1 VRGADRDFRSKLI
14 GGFMKTALSIIFYTI
29 IFAFLGTLAIAF
41 AFHLIDINELV
52 PRILFVYGD
61 LRMRLIT
68 GFSGLALI
76 LFSFA
81 ASQIIT
87 GKIQREKTIAFANP
101 NGQVTITLSA
111 VEDLIKRLA
120 NQLMEIK
127 DTKADVKATK
137 KGIDIRMRIV
147 LRSETNIPEFT
158 AKLQDLIAGKI
169 QEVFGIDEPI
179 NVKIHVAKII
189 VHDDKQKKN
198 IEKPAEEIRIP
209 YQGLK
214 I

>member
-1 VRGADRDFRSKLI
+1 
-14 GGFMKTALSIIFYTI
+14 MKTALSILFYTI

-41 AFHLIDINELV
+41 AFHLIDINELMAQ
-52 PRILFVYGD
+52 LMYAYND

-68 GFSGLALI
+68 GLSGLFFI
-76 LFSFA
+76 LLSFSA
-81 ASQIIT
+81 AQVIT
-87 GKIQREKTIAFANP
+87 GKIQREKTIAFTNP

-120 NQLMEIK
+120 HQLSEIK
-127 DTKADVKATK
+127 DAKADVKATK
-137 KGIDIRMRIV
+137 KGIDIRMRVV
-147 LRSETNIPEFT
+147 LRSETNIPDFT
-158 AKLQDLIAGKI
+158 ARLQDLIASKV

-189 VHDDKQKKN
+189 GFEDKHKKQS
-198 IEKPAEEIRIP
+198 EKNEDIAVP

>member
-1 VRGADRDFRSKLI
+1 
-14 GGFMKTALSIIFYTI
+14 MKTALSILFYTI
-29 IFAFLGTLAIAF
+29 IFAFIGTLAIAF
-41 AFHLIDINELV
+41 AFHLIDINEL
-52 PRILFVYGD
+52 LAQLMYAYND

-68 GFSGLALI
+68 GLSGLFFIMLS
-76 LFSFA
+76 FSA
-81 ASQIIT
+81 AQVIT
-87 GKIQREKTIAFANP
+87 GKIQREKTIAFTNP

-120 NQLMEIK
+120 HQLSEIK
-127 DTKADVKATK
+127 DAKADVKATK
-137 KGIDIRMRIV
+137 KGIDIRMRVV
-147 LRSETNIPEFT
+147 LRSETNIPDFT
-158 AKLQDLIAGKI
+158 ARLQDLIASKV

-189 VHDDKQKKN
+189 GFEDKHNKQSEKN
-198 IEKPAEEIRIP
+198 EEIAVP

>member
-1 VRGADRDFRSKLI
+1 
-14 GGFMKTALSIIFYTI
+14 MKTALSILFYTI
-29 IFAFLGTLAIAF
+29 IFAFIGTLAMAF
-41 AFHLIDINELV
+41 AFHLIDINELMTQ
-52 PRILFVYGD
+52 LAYAYND

-68 GFSGLALI
+68 GLSGLVFI
-76 LFSFA
+76 LLSFSA
-81 ASQIIT
+81 TQVIT
-87 GKIQREKTIAFANP
+87 GKIQREKTIAFNNP

-120 NQLMEIK
+120 HQLSEIK
-127 DTKADVKATK
+127 DAKADVKATK
-137 KGIDIRMRIV
+137 KGIDIRLRVV
-147 LRSETNIPEFT
+147 LRSETNIPDFT
-158 AKLQDLIAGKI
+158 ARLQDLIASKI

-189 VHDDKQKKN
+189 GFEDKQKKRS
-198 IEKPAEEIRIP
+198 EKNEEIDVP

>member
-1 VRGADRDFRSKLI
+1 
-14 GGFMKTALSIIFYTI
+14 MKTALSILFYTLL
-29 IFAFLGTLAIAF
+29 FAFLGTLAIAF
-41 AFHLIDINELV
+41 SCHLIDITDLV
-52 PRILFVYGD
+52 PRILFVYSD
-61 LRMRLIT
+61 LHMRLIT
-68 GFSGLALI
+68 GLSGLALI
-76 LFSFA
+76 LLSMA
-81 ASQIIT
+81 ASQVIS

-120 NQLMEIK
+120 NQLSEIK
-127 DTKADVKATK
+127 DTKAIVKATK

-147 LRSETNIPEFT
+147 LCSETNIPEFT

-189 VHDDKQKKN
+189 THEDKQKKS
-198 IEKPAEEIRIP
+198 IEKPQEEIRIP
-209 YQGLK
+209 YQGGMR
-214 I
+214 

>member
-1 VRGADRDFRSKLI
+1 
-14 GGFMKTALSIIFYTI
+14 MKTALSILFYTLL
-29 IFAFLGTLAIAF
+29 FAFLGTLAIAF
-41 AFHLIDINELV
+41 ACHLIDINDLI
-52 PRILFVYGD
+52 PRILFVYSD

-68 GFSGLALI
+68 SLSGIALI
-76 LFSFA
+76 LLSLA
-81 ASQIIT
+81 ASQVIS

-120 NQLMEIK
+120 NQLSEIK
-127 DTKADVKATK
+127 DTKAIVKATK

-147 LRSETNIPEFT
+147 LCSETNIPEFT

-189 VHDDKQKKN
+189 THEDKQKKS
-198 IEKPAEEIRIP
+198 IEKPQEEIRIP

>member
-1 VRGADRDFRSKLI
+1 
-14 GGFMKTALSIIFYTI
+14 MKTALSILFYTLL
-29 IFAFLGTLAIAF
+29 FVFLGTLAIAF
-41 AFHLIDINELV
+41 ACHLIDISDLI
-52 PRILFVYGD
+52 PRILFVYSD

-68 GFSGLALI
+68 SLSGIALI
-76 LFSFA
+76 LLSLA
-81 ASQIIT
+81 ASQVIS

-120 NQLMEIK
+120 NQLSEIK
-127 DTKADVKATK
+127 DTKAIVKATK

-147 LRSETNIPEFT
+147 LCSETNIPEFT

-189 VHDDKQKKN
+189 THEDKQKKS
-198 IEKPAEEIRIP
+198 IEKPQEEIRIP
-209 YQGLK
+209 YQGGMR
-214 I
+214 

>member
-1 VRGADRDFRSKLI
+1 
-14 GGFMKTALSIIFYTI
+14 MKTALSIIFYTI

-52 PRILFVYGD
+52 PRILFAYGD

-81 ASQIIT
+81 ASQVIT

-120 NQLMEIK
+120 NQLTEIK

-158 AKLQDLIAGKI
+158 AKLQDLIAAKI

-189 VHDDKQKKN
+189 AHDDKQKKG